1 MTGLDPTDRTV
12 AAAPARRSGPESSRD
27 RGVTADP
34 DAGAD
39 RGAETRRSV
48 ASAGDVTTAGSVRAD
63 RAIRLASALHSAGV
77 RANHRVSLVLGPG
90 PARSATVA
98 ACLRLGAVVV
108 AASPD
113 LPDAEVVSAHAA
125 ARPDVVVGD
134 RGGLRLVRRLRG
146 PALWLAADRP
156 RLADRFVGGALPLV
170 DLVTRHLLVALP
182 PAPDPRGDAALLFV
196 PSDRPG
202 EGPLGVHWTREDL
215 EALAGASGDAGS
227 APWEGDGAAPG
238 PRRRSAPRSARAAS
252 VPLALDVLDAAGGW
266 RHRHAGTGAPAT
278 VRRPALV

>member
-1 MTGLDPTDRTV
+1 MTGLDPTARTAA
-12 AAAPARRSGPESSRD
+12 AAAPARRSGPATSRY
-27 RGVTADP
+27 RGVNPDP

-39 RGAETRRSV
+39 RGVDARRSV
-48 ASAGDVTTAGSVRAD
+48 ATAGGVRAD
-63 RAIRLASALHSAGV
+63 RANRLASALHSAGV

-113 LPDAEVVSAHAA
+113 LPDAEVASAHAA

-134 RGGLRLVRRLRG
+134 RHGLRLVRSLRE

-156 RLADRFVGGALPLV
+156 RLADRFVGGALPLI

-182 PAPDPRGDAALLFV
+182 PVPDPHGDAALLFV

-202 EGPLGVHWTREDL
+202 EGPLGVHWTHGDL
-215 EALAGASGDAGS
+215 EALAGASGGAES
-227 APWEGDGAAPG
+227 AAPWEADGAVSGPG
-238 PRRRSAPRSARAAS
+238 LRSAPRGARAVS
-252 VPLALDVLDAAGGW
+252 VPLALDVLDAASGW
-266 RHRHAGTGAPAT
+266 RNRHASTRGPAPA
-278 VRRPALV
+278 RRPALV

>member
-1 MTGLDPTDRTV
+1 MTGLDPTDRAV
-12 AAAPARRSGPESSRD
+12 AAAPARRPGPATSRD
-27 RGVTADP
+27 RGVGTRQSVATVGSL
-34 DAGAD
+34 ATGGSVRAD
-39 RGAETRRSV
+39 RG
-48 ASAGDVTTAGSVRAD
+48 VRAD

-77 RANHRVSLVLGPG
+77 RANHRVSLVLEPG

-113 LPDAEVVSAHAA
+113 LPDAEVASAHAA

-134 RGGLRLVRRLRG
+134 RHGLRLVRRLRG

-182 PAPDPRGDAALLFV
+182 PAPDPHGDAALLFV

-202 EGPLGVHWTREDL
+202 EGPLGVHWTHEDL
-215 EALAGASGDAGS
+215 EALAGASGRAES
-227 APWEGDGAAPG
+227 AAPWDVDGTVPG
-238 PRRRSAPRSARAAS
+238 PGRRSAPRGARAAS

-266 RHRHAGTGAPAT
+266 RHRHASTGGPAPA
-278 VRRPALV
+278 RRPALV